1 MWKKR
6 SGQICT
12 WFRPGLSQTG
22 PKPRYRFAT
31 RVSSKGKYSRTATAT
46 DHAPRARDATRGT
59 ASTLACVAV
68 KNMRTGLTKSNMPAS
83 QKATHSHA
91 IRGQFGPN
99 SGEFEGVR
107 EQFAFAGLLQ
117 SVLFAAPALHFACPE
132 LLFYNIKQ

>member
-1 MWKKR
+1 MR
-6 SGQICT
+6 REAGCGSS
-12 WFRPGLSQTG
+12 PSS
-22 PKPRYRFAT
+22 AT
-31 RVSSKGKYSRTATAT
+31 TT

-59 ASTLACVAV
+59 ASTLACLAV
-68 KNMRTGLTKSNMPAS
+68 KNMRTGLTKSHMPAS
-83 QKATHSHA
+83 QKATYSHA

-107 EQFAFAGLLQ
+107 EQFAFAGLLK